1 MKPASTIILILA
13 LSTSCFGI
21 AQSANMKDMKGMDM
35 KGMGSKPNANGSE
48 ADTHKTTAVVKG
60 KSTYYYYSAQVLV
73 VSQHVTHRYRA
84 IPRVVREGDD
94 DIVGFEL
101 N

>member
-13 LSTSCFGI
+13 LSASCFGI

-60 KSTYYYYSAQVLV
+60 IDTANGKVKLARFAAQPCLV
-73 VSQHVTHRYRA
+73 MTDTMNRA
-84 IPRVVREGDD
+84 TV
-94 DIVGFEL
+94 
-101 N
+101 